1 MRQNWQSTS
10 AGSGGLCA
18 GICVELNPEGGA
30 RQIFFPLI
38 LDKAGANY
46 WRAAAARASKHRR
59 QWRAGEGGE
68 ERRRKEGTSR
78 DEEATTQE

>member
-1 MRQNWQSTS
+1 MRQNGQSTS

-18 GICVELNPEGGA
+18 GICVELDPEGGA

-59 QWRAGEGGE
+59 AGEGGE